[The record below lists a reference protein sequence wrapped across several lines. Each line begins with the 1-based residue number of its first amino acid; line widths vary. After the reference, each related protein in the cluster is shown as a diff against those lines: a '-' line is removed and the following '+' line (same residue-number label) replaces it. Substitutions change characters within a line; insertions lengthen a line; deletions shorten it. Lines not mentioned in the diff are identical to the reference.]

1 MKHKREYYIPDG
13 AREVRD
19 DESDAVAY
27 YHERTSPEYLAG
39 PHAVYF
45 CGRRQK
51 PDHRYRFRN
60 EEERDVYTKHY
71 FEKRREH
78 DDFKVEAKAKAT
90 KALGHAADKLKVGDV
105 YSASWGYDQTNV
117 DFYVITEILGR
128 VTVMLQPLG
137 YDIVKSH
144 EDSGAE
150 YVVPALRNHKG
161 RAMKKRV
168 NAYGGFSINSYIA
181 ASPWN
186 GKAAYQTAA
195 GWGH

>member
-1 MKHKREYYIPDG
+1 MKHKREHYIPDG

-19 DESDAVAY
+19 DESDADAY
-27 YHERTSPEYLAG
+27 HHEGKGRIDGEPC
-39 PHAVYF
+39 AVFF

>member
-27 YHERTSPEYLAG
+27 HYKGKGRSDGKPC
-39 PHAVYF
+39 AVYF

-51 PDHRYRFRN
+51 PDANYRFRDTTR
-60 EEERDVYTKHY
+60 RDEYTKRH
-71 FEKRREH
+71 FEGRREH
-78 DDFKVEAKAKAT
+78 GAFKAEAKAKAT

-137 YDIVKSH
+137 YDIVKTN
-144 EDSGAE
+144 DSGAE
-150 YVVPALRNHKG
+150 YVVPALRNHEG
-161 RAMKKRV
+161 MAMKKRV
-168 NAYGGFSINSYIA
+168 NAYGGFSINSYMA

-186 GKAAYQTAA
+186 GKPAYQTAA

>member
-1 MKHKREYYIPDG
+1 MKHKREHYIPDG

-27 YHERTSPEYLAG
+27 HHEGKGRIDGEPC
-39 PHAVYF
+39 AVFF

-137 YDIVKSH
+137 YDIVKTN
-144 EDSGAE
+144 ESGAE
-150 YVVPALRNHKG
+150 YGVPALRNHEG
-161 RAMKKRV
+161 AAMKKRV

>member
-51 PDHRYRFRN
+51 PDGRYRFRN
-60 EEERDVYTKHY
+60 EEEREAYTKRH
-71 FEKRREH
+71 FEGRREH
-78 DDFKVEAKAKAT
+78 GAFKAEAKAEAT
-90 KALGHAADKLKVGDV
+90 KVLGHAADKLKVGDV

-137 YDIVKSH
+137 YDIVKTN
-144 EDSGAE
+144 DSGAE
-150 YVVPALRNHKG
+150 YVVPALRNHEG
-161 RAMKKRV
+161 AAMKKRV

>member
-1 MKHKREYYIPDG
+1 MKHKREHYIPDG

-27 YHERTSPEYLAG
+27 HHEGKGRIDGEPC
-39 PHAVYF
+39 AVFF

-137 YDIVKSH
+137 YDIVKTN
-144 EDSGAE
+144 DSGAE
-150 YVVPALRNHKG
+150 YVVPALRNHEG
-161 RAMKKRV
+161 AAMKKRV
-168 NAYGGFSINSYIA
+168 NAYGGFSINSYMA

-186 GKAAYQTAA
+186 GKPAYQTAA

>member
-1 MKHKREYYIPDG
+1 MKHKREHYIPDG

-27 YHERTSPEYLAG
+27 HYEGKGRSHGEPC
-39 PHAVYF
+39 AVYF

-51 PDHRYRFRN
+51 PDGRYRFRN
-60 EEERDVYTKHY
+60 EEEREVYTKRH
-71 FEKRREH
+71 FEGRREH

-137 YDIVKSH
+137 YDIVKTN
-144 EDSGAE
+144 DSGAE
-150 YVVPALRNHKG
+150 YVVPALRNHEG
-161 RAMKKRV
+161 MAMKKRV